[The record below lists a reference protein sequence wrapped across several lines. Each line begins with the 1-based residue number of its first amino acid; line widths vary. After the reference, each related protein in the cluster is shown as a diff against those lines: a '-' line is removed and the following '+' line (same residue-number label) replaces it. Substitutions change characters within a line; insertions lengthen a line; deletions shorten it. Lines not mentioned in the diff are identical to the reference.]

1 MYIDYYFILNVT
13 ILLGY
18 TMKILIAIGG
28 REYSKPTLDLGMK
41 IANSFKSSTTIAYV
55 GKKISQFS
63 EKDVSVVHQN
73 LDERELY
80 RPGIRTLEWAY
91 DFLISKEYIQEK
103 VANKFD
109 DYLLVDEENSRMKVL
124 LKGQQSDKI
133 DLIMRTGEI
142 IEQLKN
148 EVETNNHDITIIGG
162 GGNTGIHQKLIQFID
177 SSVFVVKNY
186 SVKKKY
192 KILLPVNDSKGS
204 DMAIETA
211 INFAKS
217 YKLNVEI
224 VSVPEGNKTID
235 QVEKVLQKT
244 KEKFSK
250 NKIKTS
256 TKLIDGIPVN
266 SIVNYAKDNS
276 IIILGVSPKNPI
288 MKYFFGSKPLSI
300 AQKCNCPVLI
310 TK

>member
-1 MYIDYYFILNVT
+1 
-13 ILLGY
+13 
-18 TMKILIAIGG
+18 MKILIAIGG
-28 REYSKPTLDLGMK
+28 KEFSKPTLDLGMK

-73 LDERELY
+73 LDDRQLY

-91 DFLISKEYIQEK
+91 DFLISKKYIEETDT
-103 VANKFD
+103 NKFD

-124 LKGQQSDKI
+124 LKEQHSDNI

-142 IEQLKN
+142 IEQLKD
-148 EVETNNHDITIIGG
+148 EVEVNKHDITIIGG
-162 GGNTGIHQKLIQFID
+162 GGNKGIHNKLIQFID
-177 SSVFVVKNY
+177 SAVFVVKNY
-186 SVKKKY
+186 SVSKKY

-204 DMAIETA
+204 EKAIDTA

-217 YKLNVEI
+217 YKLTVEI
-224 VSVPEGNKTID
+224 VAVYENKKSH
-235 QVEKVLQKT
+235 EKTDKLLLRT
-244 KEKFSK
+244 KNKFLK
-250 NKIKTS
+250 NKINAS
-256 TKLIDGIPVN
+256 TKVLEGSTVN
-266 SIVNYAKDNS
+266 AIVDHAKDDS

-288 MKYFFGSKPLSI
+288 MKYFFGSKPISI